1 LYKVLP
7 IDQTWFRL
15 IPSRFPPIDVY
26 ERIAAPNNWVGLHE
40 IEEMTNPRVRE
51 RELLTGLNR
60 VDVGS
65 PRLQNWNHAPF
76 AYLNPEGSWL
86 LDPFFGIL
94 ELSDTLQTALAASIR
109 KRELFLARTNEPPL
123 DLDMRVLGH
132 RVTGNFADLTGLDN
146 DLKQSERWQ
155 IGEEVLGSG
164 VDGAVFMCPHRRS
177 AKCVSVFKGD
187 ALGKSNQED
196 HYRFVWDGAAIRTV
210 YAFNNGMKLAANEIF
225 SEQPMSRAA

>member
-1 LYKVLP
+1 LYRVVP

-15 IPSRFPPIDVY
+15 IPSRFPPVDIY
-26 ERIAAPNNWVGLHE
+26 ERIAAPENWGNLHE

-60 VDVGS
+60 VDLGS

-86 LDPFFGIL
+86 LDPFFGSL
-94 ELSDTLQTALAASIR
+94 ELFDTLQTALASSIR
-109 KRELFLARTNEPPL
+109 KRELFLGRTNEPPL

-132 RVTGNFADLTGLDN
+132 RVMGNFVDLTGLDT
-146 DLKQSERWQ
+146 DLTQSERWQ
-155 IGEEVLGSG
+155 IGEEILNSG
-164 VDGAVFMCPHRRS
+164 VDGAVFMCPHRRN

-187 ALGKSNQED
+187 ALGKSNQQD
-196 HYRFVWDGAAIRTV
+196 HYRYVWDGTAIRTV
-210 YAFNNGMKLAANEIF
+210 YAFNNGLKLAANEIF
-225 SEQPMSRAA
+225 AEQPMSLAA